1 MKRREFIH
9 KAAALGLSVATGRN
23 GPLYGAPAAP
33 IEVRG
38 HVVAGGKGLAG
49 VAISDGYQSVVS
61 DGSGEFSILLSSDS
75 GPFLVLTVPSSYW
88 TNRFYIS
95 TAEAVKKSPVF
106 HLNPLQQ
113 DDRYTAIYMTDVH
126 LGEGNS
132 DQSYARFQ
140 ATIDEINALDP
151 LPAFCWVGGDITL
164 QGGKGQRYVEL
175 MSQLKVPVRNAVG
188 NHEMLVRELD
198 PRESFQRLFGPT
210 YYSFNVGQVHYV
222 TLDGCHI
229 QPRAEGYKNVE
240 GLLSARELHWL
251 ADDLRQ
257 VPDEMAVVVAIHIPL
272 ISDYPLRRGTTA
284 EKVPYWVMQN
294 ADEVVDLL
302 TDHGVSLVLQGHL
315 HENERN
321 MRSGIEF
328 VESISVCGRWWKA
341 ADGALDH
348 GVSGEPRGYRILE
361 VDGSTVRHQYKSSA
375 ESRTDAVGEIAGR
388 PSNLQADRDCVL
400 SVNIFDATAKS
411 TVAASLDERRF
422 ELLTPGTTVRYH
434 EDLEPAHHW
443 KWTIPGSAIPSGQ
456 HMLRVQVREPGSPLQ
471 QFEHAIAATA

>member
-1 MKRREFIH
+1 MKRRDFIH
-9 KAAALGLSVATGRN
+9 KAAALGLSVATSRSGR
-23 GPLYGAPAAP
+23 LYGAPAAAV
-33 IEVRG
+33 EMRG

-49 VAISDGYQSVVS
+49 AVISDGYHSVVS
-61 DGSGEFSILLSSDS
+61 DASGEFSILLSSDS
-75 GPFLVLTVPSSYW
+75 GPFLVLTVPSGYW

-95 TAEAVKKSPVF
+95 TAEALKKSPTF
-106 HLNPLQQ
+106 QLDTLRQ
-113 DDRYTAIYMTDVH
+113 DDQYGAIYMTDVH

-132 DQSYARFQ
+132 DQSYTRFR

-175 MSQLKVPVRNAVG
+175 MSRLKMPVRNAVG
-188 NHEMLVRELD
+188 NHEMLVRERH
-198 PRESFQRLFGPT
+198 PREGFQRLFGPT

-229 QPRAEGYKNVE
+229 QPRSEGYKNVE
-240 GLLSARELHWL
+240 GILSARELHWL
-251 ADDLRQ
+251 ADDLRR

-272 ISDYPLRRGTTA
+272 VSDYPLRRGTTA

-315 HENERN
+315 HENERH

-341 ADGALDH
+341 ADGVLDH

-361 VDGSTVRHQYKSSA
+361 VDGSTIRHQYKSSA
-375 ESRTDAVGEIAGR
+375 ESRTDVVGEIAGR
-388 PSNLQADRDCVL
+388 PSHLQAHRDCVL
-400 SVNIFDATAKS
+400 SVNVFDATLKT
-411 TVAASLDERRF
+411 TVVASLDERPF
-422 ELLTPGTTVRYH
+422 EQLTPGSNVRYH

-443 KWTIPGSAIPSGQ
+443 KWTIPGPGITSGR
-456 HMLRVQVREPGSPLQ
+456 HKLRVQVTEPGKPLQ
-471 QFEHAIAATA
+471 QFEHEIAATS